1 MGKIISMI
9 NLKGGVGKTV
19 LTINIAKMLVQ
30 KFNKKVLIIDLDAQM
45 NATMQLIA
53 TNEWEYI
60 NSKGETLFELFNS
73 AINARGYL
81 DINSIIKRNVQEVDG
96 LDLIPSSIQMIN
108 IESQINTYGMSWY
121 TNYFNILRSYLES
134 MGVREQYDYVLIDCP
149 PTLGMITLN
158 GIYTSDAYLI
168 PVLPHEF
175 SIMSAQ
181 MLIRQIEDFK
191 IRTNYWDIQ
200 LGGIIINRVNY
211 RREKDNRIIRELE
224 WGELG
229 KYVMHPFVP
238 EKASYNLLNGFDEY
252 RSRENTIDKQV
263 FYDLAVSIMNKAIE
277 W

>member
-1 MGKIISMI
+1 MGKVISMI
-9 NLKGGVGKTV
+9 NLKGGVGKTI

-53 TNEWEYI
+53 TNEWEYME
-60 NSKGETLFELFNS
+60 SKGETLFNLFNG
-73 AINARGYL
+73 AINARDYFNI
-81 DINSIIKRNVQEVDG
+81 DSMIKRNVQEIDG

-121 TNYFNILRSYLES
+121 MNYFNILKSHLES
-134 MGVREQYDYVLIDCP
+134 IAVRDQYDYVLIDCP

-168 PVLPHEF
+168 PIVPHEF

-181 MLIRQIEDFK
+181 MLMRQIEDFK
-191 IRTNYWDIQ
+191 MRMNYWDIQ
-200 LGGIIINRVNY
+200 LGGIIVNRVNY

-229 KYVMHPFVP
+229 RYLMQPYVP

-252 RSRENTIDKQV
+252 KSRGNTIDEEV
-263 FYDLAVSIMNKAIE
+263 FYHLAVSIMNKAIE